1 MPEPPIQQNASFD
14 EERGEILA
22 SVIGALAGDAPDPDK
37 RAACSYLLKHLLKA
51 PAVYCCSIR
60 SRRTDRVE
68 AASA

>member
-51 PAVYCCSIR
+51 PAVSV
-60 SRRTDRVE
+60 RVSSLLLYAVE
-68 AASA
+68 QNR